1 MTRSTGRRAAPP
13 FDGVGARTL
22 SDIGYYLLRI
32 RAEIGHMR
40 VSAKREVAM
49 VHFQL
54 ASRYLQHIHALLDE
68 AGGLPLKEGRGA
80 RSRATGGQ
88 AAADRSG

>member
-1 MTRSTGRRAAPP
+1 MTRPTRCGTAPP
-13 FDGVGARTL
+13 LDGVGARTL
-22 SDIGYYLLRI
+22 SDIGYYVLRV

-54 ASRYLQHIHALLDE
+54 ASRYLQRIHDLLDE
-68 AGGLPLKEGRGA
+68 AARLPLKE
-80 RSRATGGQ
+80 
-88 AAADRSG
+88 RSGPHSNP